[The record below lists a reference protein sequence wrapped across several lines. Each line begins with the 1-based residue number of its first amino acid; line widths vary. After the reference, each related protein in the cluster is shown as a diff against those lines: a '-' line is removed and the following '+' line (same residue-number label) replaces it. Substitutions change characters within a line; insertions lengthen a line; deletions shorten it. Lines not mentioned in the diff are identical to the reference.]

1 MATGD
6 WIRGKPSER
15 SSERE
20 SGSHTGR
27 CRHRATAHH
36 KQHMLTRRRLP
47 QPIHGRFAASWVVHP
62 SAASGHH
69 DAPTPAVRP
78 WSSRQ
83 GSSIVHRDRSCRLS
97 TAAVAASSP
106 RQMAG
111 CGSMLLDIARR
122 DGGVRWVSGTSKRF
136 AKVKVAHGARRETPA
151 IPSFIEIR
159 YRTVTARLSRQLL
172 LLLLSRNIT
181 GCYRLQLS
189 CPLPLLSQHLV
200 CVGAVSLTYDFT
212 YTVARVRIIASRP
225 FGCFPAASR
234 HHLPQ
239 YTA

>member
-1 MATGD
+1 MLHASQRPRRCNLKVKEAESRSRELRQKKTKRRRSDAAHRRSSDAAHLCNSPGREGGD
-6 WIRGKPSER
+6 WRLIRGKTSER
-15 SSERE
+15 ASERE
-20 SGSHTGR
+20 SGSRTGR

-111 CGSMLLDIARR
+111 YGSMLLDIARP

-159 YRTVTARLSRQLL
+159 YRAVAARLSR
-172 LLLLSRNIT
+172 
-181 GCYRLQLS
+181 
-189 CPLPLLSQHLV
+189 
-200 CVGAVSLTYDFT
+200 
-212 YTVARVRIIASRP
+212 
-225 FGCFPAASR
+225 
-234 HHLPQ
+234 
-239 YTA
+239 